1 MKSQQS
7 KSVIEEQAQCN
18 KDEAIPLYYE
28 SIDSLEQCKVL
39 EMAYGESSE
48 SWHRAS
54 KGLMLRKAALAFI
67 ALCKLNMDRNMYMSA
82 LHNIRSGLYCYSKYS
97 IIILLKLNR
106 YNINVTVSTVLVLQ

>member
-39 EMAYGESSE
+39 EMAYMLHGESSE

-67 ALCKLNMDRNMYMSA
+67 ALCKLNMERNMYMSA

-97 IIILLKLNR
+97 II
-106 YNINVTVSTVLVLQ
+106 VTVKYCIKVQ